1 MAALRKQK
9 DKTISGLTAKE
20 IKTMANY
27 YRITAYHPEKNIFVI
42 MDSYGMFEKLW
53 QFSAFLVEKGFDII
67 AVGKEDSFTD
77 GNIERQTEPLPDKIM
92 LRACA
97 LNKPNVT
104 NGKIEV
110 GGKFYTSNR

>member
-1 MAALRKQK
+1 
-9 DKTISGLTAKE
+9 
-20 IKTMANY
+20 
-27 YRITAYHPEKNIFVI
+27 
-42 MDSYGMFEKLW
+42 MFEKLW

-67 AVGKEDSFTD
+67 AVGKEDNFTD

-110 GGKFYTSNR
+110 GGKFYTSTR

>member
-1 MAALRKQK
+1 
-9 DKTISGLTAKE
+9 
-20 IKTMANY
+20 MANY
-27 YRITAYHPEKNIFVI
+27 YRITAYHPEKNISVI
-42 MDSYGMFEKLW
+42 MDSNGMFEKLW
-53 QFSAFLVEKGFDII
+53 QFSAFLDEKGFDII
-67 AVGKEDSFTD
+67 AVGKEDNFTD

-97 LNKPNVT
+97 LNKPNDT

>member
-1 MAALRKQK
+1 MK
-9 DKTISGLTAKE
+9 INLTA
-20 IKTMANY
+20 ANKQEEL
-27 YRITAYHPEKNIFVI
+27 ILAYLQENA
-42 MDSYGMFEKLW
+42 SETL
-53 QFSAFLVEKGFDII
+53 A
-67 AVGKEDSFTD
+67 
-77 GNIERQTEPLPDKIM
+77 DKIM

>member
-1 MAALRKQK
+1 M
-9 DKTISGLTAKE
+9 S
-20 IKTMANY
+20 
-27 YRITAYHPEKNIFVI
+27 VI

-67 AVGKEDSFTD
+67 AVGKEDNFTD
-77 GNIERQTEPLPDKIM
+77 GNIERQTEPLLERQTEPLPDKIM

>member
-1 MAALRKQK
+1 
-9 DKTISGLTAKE
+9 
-20 IKTMANY
+20 MANY
-27 YRITAYHPEKNIFVI
+27 YRITAYHPEKNISVI
-42 MDSYGMFEKLW
+42 MDSNGMFEKLW
-53 QFSAFLVEKGFDII
+53 QFSAFLDEKGFDII
-67 AVGKEDSFTD
+67 AVGKEDNFTD

-110 GGKFYTSNR
+110 GDKFYTSNR